1 MEKNILEIIHDNANS
16 IEISKTTKGY
26 TYSVKGYG
34 NDFNEILKRIEQ
46 IIERLRCQNQ
56 KGRGSGK
63 SIASYRS
70 R

>member
-46 IIERLRCQNQ
+46 IIERLEKNYQSDRT
-56 KGRGSGK
+56 
-63 SIASYRS
+63 
-70 R
+70 